1 MTLPPLDYSSL
12 PNASPAAPVID
23 RRVRPWQIAVLAL
36 IVIVAS
42 GLRFGLIGTPV
53 YELDEYWHAELSTGR
68 GSAQNHQPKNVLYDP
83 GPRVTSLQDAPP
95 FFKVWS
101 HMDDTVHPP
110 LYPLLLRLW
119 RALIGEGPGQSRSLG
134 ALLNVLSIIVL
145 FDIARRL
152 HGTTT
157 ALWAATIFA
166 VAAPQIILAR
176 SLRGYT
182 TGLFALLCL
191 ADVIVSLEQ
200 NNKKPL
206 KCLIAIGL
214 FALLSALSFYFTLFV
229 LTSIGLYSMLRLRG
243 RARLGALAAM
253 VVAGVVFVAIWGPWM
268 LPQRATLPANTD
280 NWIYDGWAGHGKRVA
295 EWATSLPLRMLFE
308 PRKSAAGFAILGA
321 TLFVVPIIFL
331 RKRRDLLFWV
341 LWLWCSTLPLLAMD
355 LIRDTKH
362 LFHIRYSMA
371 AGPAVFALLAA
382 LLRHAPQITVRNV
395 LPAVAVLACILSIG
409 SAYEEPRLEYDA
421 LAQFIDERIQPG
433 EAVVIYD
440 VPKRWV
446 GNALFLTLTGESK
459 TYPWPMVMLDQF
471 PAPPELHAQLRGKRG
486 AWLITESQL
495 PLPSEILPGAREA
508 EWIYIPHVA
517 LIRHVLFEEPT
528 TTPTTSP
535 TTPPS
540 TQPTTASTPSSH

>member
-1 MTLPPLDYSSL
+1 MSANSLVHSSSAPL
-12 PNASPAAPVID
+12 APATDA
-23 RRVRPWQIAVLAL
+23 RVRPWHIALLAL

-68 GSAQNHQPKNVLYDP
+68 GSAQNHQPKNGLYDP
-83 GPRVTSLQDAPP
+83 GPRVTSLRDAPP
-95 FFKVWS
+95 FYKVWS

-119 RALIGEGPGQSRSLG
+119 RATMGEDPGQSRSLG

-152 HGTTT
+152 HGTTV
-157 ALWAATIFA
+157 ALWAAAIMA

-176 SLRGYT
+176 TLRGYT
-182 TGLFALLCL
+182 TGLFFLLCL
-191 ADVIVSLEQ
+191 ADVFISLEQ
-200 NNKKPL
+200 NPTGPRKR
-206 KCLIAIGL
+206 LIAVGV

-229 LTSIGLYSMLRLRG
+229 LAAIGVYGLIRLRG
-243 RARLGALAAM
+243 RARWDAMVAM
-253 VVAGVVFVAIWGPWM
+253 VVAGLVFLVVWGPWM
-268 LPQRATLPANTD
+268 LPQRATLPAKTD
-280 NWIYDGWAGHGKRVA
+280 DWINDGWPGHARRVA

-321 TLFVVPIIFL
+321 TLFIVPMIFL

-341 LWLWCSTLPLLAMD
+341 LWLWCSMLPLMAMD

-362 LFHIRYSMA
+362 LFHIRYTMA

-382 LLRHAPQITVRNV
+382 LLRHSPQVTLRSAV
-395 LPAVAVLACILSIG
+395 PAVAVLACILSIG

-440 VPKRWV
+440 SPGRWV

-459 TYPWPMVMLDQF
+459 TFPWPMVMLDQF
-471 PAPPELHAQLRGKRG
+471 PAPPEVQFQLRAKRG
-486 AWLITESQL
+486 AWLVTEGQR
-495 PLPSEILPGAREA
+495 PLPSELLPGARDA

-517 LIRHVLFEEPT
+517 LVRHGLFDDQPT
-528 TTPTTSP
+528 TMR
-535 TTPPS
+535 S
-540 TQPTTASTPSSH
+540 TPTTASTPSSR